1 MLVHTTCTL
10 APLNPPYRPRHREPC
25 RGRRRTPSVE
35 DSRPLVP
42 AGLYLDHPPS
52 PPAHPLQPA
61 DPCAVSA
68 AASSPLA
75 QARPAAGNPSH
86 HIEDP
91 LGSLGPSRESSLTRG
106 RALIASS
113 RTLSPRSQTP
123 VFVNSSSPDRRSIHA
138 VIERQPSLSYAH
150 NRQTSIVHG
159 GIRHSR
165 NTSFVNSPITSPLSP
180 HLIAASGQ
188 SLDGTVMSQENIT
201 EAFAAKGSLQA
212 GNAAAGHM
220 NAGGASPSDGQRKP
234 ERAHSARSRKG
245 AHHHGRSQSRPPHGE
260 LKTVGEYALH
270 HLFNSFIPHAD
281 QKINQCTTVD
291 GQHEVRVELVCGPA
305 IDPKFDQLIS
315 ALGHIASHKPKPLID
330 TIMLWRKAKSEEAA
344 QLRIKLANARQAAPP
359 PPQSMLPRRNTE
371 PPNLPD
377 HGMSHANGA
386 ELAVLQQTVAQAEQ
400 RSTVAT
406 YILCRVLI
414 EIISQTELER
424 LTTDMAER
432 LLSLFYGQL
441 HTVDPEL
448 VDELHLNHA
457 NWVIY
462 SQLLGVLSRH
472 IFNSVQEKF
481 IVDLK
486 GLESQTQIST
496 IKGQFNRETEA
507 KGALL
512 VRGMRYLQVKS
523 RPGDAWTHTCDF
535 IFSLAKLFTNVHGQT
550 VKYAYCQVLRDLLL
564 RVASDAASD
573 PASNA
578 RAEFSSPKWKGVVE
592 MLKSRCSL
600 LLGKPKHWHEAFP
613 LMCAILCVSP
623 NETFASQWSSLALS
637 SQPRLKERSTRVI
650 ALRGICQ
657 LVWTYLYRTGSDPP
671 NVTTRRLEDI
681 IRMVFQPGRRSYLS
695 TEPAIA
701 EPLIQLIRIIGYKHQ
716 DLCFKTIVFPL
727 LNSDLFTSGRDLRV
741 ENLEPDRMVIGIRS
755 FLAIMADLEQMKD
768 AQKDPR
774 PPFPN
779 SFEALSNADMPALP
793 VTPRPSPSISI
804 KSSLIKEERLSRPVD
819 FTGFAE
825 VAKEYYVRFC
835 KILGEITI
843 ICDNAFGGQ
852 AVLDEKFAIQT
863 PKTPMSEAFS
873 FGRRDDHH
881 QASTDPRQGF
891 YDLLHVAVQALP
903 RCLSP
908 HIPFNSLINLLCTG
922 TAHVQGHIAASSAQS
937 LKSIARQSHAQQVT
951 IGFARFIFNF
961 DDRYATMSDGGMLG
975 PGHIENTLKLYVE
988 LLQIWIEE
996 IKQKTRKAALDTP
1009 DDGAGNRGIQLD
1021 LSSVWAHVDEVESHG
1036 LFFLCSPSRRV
1047 RAYAVTVLRLITE
1060 FDTALGGS
1068 NTRIIRVMEGSP
1080 QKVLEISDEKLSL
1093 AERSRLQRGMR
1104 KSNVHSTLV
1113 ELCGSD
1119 VPYDATLWFKIFP
1132 NLIRISFEVCPFA
1145 VTLTR
1150 DIVCA
1155 RLFLMHRV
1163 LTSLS
1168 DGPRASPYAMSEVN
1182 SGKASSRLA
1191 TTAPEIVIEQWKLY
1205 LIFAFTTLTT
1215 LGPSSQPVAPSQLSQ
1230 HSRKNSKSSQKS
1242 SNKVY
1247 TASEMFSKVL
1257 PFLSADNSAI
1267 RDAAVI
1273 GLGSI
1278 NINLYRTL
1286 LESLQGHAAACA
1298 EEAKSRLGMHNRT
1311 ISSPRRSR
1319 RTDHLRTE
1327 ITHVYKLISQFLKS
1341 SEAYNDEWV
1350 LRNLVNYTKDLRI
1363 FLSDAEVQNE
1373 WEYQK
1378 LRTHYCGLIEV
1389 LYEGINKTKD
1399 PLQWMPFQARKAA
1412 FTLMEDWCGYS
1423 ANQSQ
1428 IRQREESMRR
1438 SMLDREVDLGNKGTA
1453 TAAMEIEKRD
1463 LRTAALSAMATL
1475 CGGPISITTDSKVV
1489 LSFDV
1494 RRMLSWIDGIFETL
1508 SDRPHAIGRRALT
1521 NLIIHNRDHPYLLD
1535 RAIEMCYLSKSSKSL
1550 ESYFEVV
1557 TEVLTEREDY
1567 TLPYWK
1573 VLSAGLYTLGHENNE
1588 LRMKTARL
1596 LRTLE
1601 AREQKNSK
1609 LQDLDIS
1616 ISDKTIAVYKLAQ
1629 FETSR
1634 RLAKQHSELAFL
1646 VFSQFSYYFKEL
1658 QPDHQRNMVAA
1669 MLPWVQTVE
1678 LQVNPDGGPTANSYM
1693 LLVNLFEITV
1703 RCGSAL
1709 HNEIQALWQALAT
1722 GPHAGNVQLILN
1734 FIINLC
1740 LDKREQN
1747 FVDYSK
1753 QIVVHL
1759 SSTPAGLK
1767 VVEALLLQINPRSMV
1782 QEKREPTPPPP
1793 DAANLP
1799 YLADLSALLP
1809 TSNKQSGFAL
1819 GQICLILLVDLM
1831 VSPVQ
1836 LAGEHVPLLLQVIM
1850 VLWDHYTPVVQ
1861 DQAREMLVHL
1871 IHELVIS
1878 KIDDDTIGVDKRSI
1892 EDFVDSIRR
1901 HDTKIVWNYDDKNG
1915 KDAEDSGSKVPDSM
1929 TYVADEVLKF
1939 FSLAYPGLREAWGKV
1954 ALNWATSCPVRHL
1967 ACRSFQLFRCIL
1979 SSLDQQML
1987 SDMLARLSNTISDD
2001 ESDIQT
2007 FSMEILTTLRA
2018 IIEALQPDD
2027 LIQYPQL
2034 FWTTCACL
2042 DTIHEGEFMES
2053 MLMLDRLMDKMDLG
2067 DTTIIQILEDHC
2079 PEKWEGQFEGL
2090 SQLIYKGVRSSMSH
2104 DRSLRLLERLVILPS
2119 SRVVG
2124 DETRLLYTTLA
2135 NLPRFLR
2142 SFDPASK
2149 DTSVSASAEVLAQ
2162 IAEDYQYTDLATT
2175 LTAFAM
2181 KRHRS
2186 SETFLIATLPAIHA
2200 TYFPDSELGG
2210 LIFLIG
2216 LLGNKHDWVKIKTME
2231 VLSILI
2237 QDIDMRKPEIANKGS
2252 DLISPLLRLL
2262 QTELCSQALT
2272 VLDSVISV
2280 HTAAMPQ
2287 NLEKAHI
2294 RMSMAGSHTSRAFK
2308 KQYDKMQSIYGIP
2321 EETGWSIPMPAHHS
2335 HLTRA
2340 NVHAVFYTCG
2350 TVEDTDA
2357 AQATTP
2363 KIEFRQEEFPF
2374 SPLSQYRTATMTS
2387 EDTRGDS
2394 HIGELVMKLDSL
2406 DDFFED
2412 DDDVETLTDLPNSS
2426 VFGSTG
2432 RYASAA
2438 YSNGSLDTRET
2449 LYDQQTAPILHKSL
2463 ARNPSV
2469 TSFNSGFN
2477 SGFNS
2482 NFSDVKISPARDP
2495 GVMNPGAFNTFTSNP
2510 ASGPLN
2516 PPGRPGLH
2524 SRSITS
2530 PSHPNHSQLQ
2540 RHSPSLSST
2549 LDEQGEPFSD
2559 DEMASGRSPNPLSSA
2574 DKTFSLENMVTGLR
2588 HDTRSRIRIGMRK
2601 LTGSTNDPREKEKIK
2616 TMLQSQK
2623 SPQVP
2628 KVPDIYLSGGGKDP
2642 KSADP

>member
-1 MLVHTTCTL
+1 MTAPCVSYSSREGRAGETRAESKGREPRKDAPFAYVSNSSNPSETTC
-10 APLNPPYRPRHREPC
+10 AVQPASWS
-25 RGRRRTPSVE
+25 PS
-35 DSRPLVP
+35 VP
-42 AGLYLDHPPS
+42 AGTYTLPS
-52 PPAHPLQPA
+52 ASASPTPSAH
-61 DPCAVSA
+61 V
-68 AASSPLA
+68 
-75 QARPAAGNPSH
+75 RPTAGQPSH
-86 HIEDP
+86 HPDAP
-91 LGSLGPSRESSLTRG
+91 LGPSVPSAVSREPSVVTRG
-106 RALIASS
+106 RALTSSSSS
-113 RTLSPRSQTP
+113 RPNLSPSP
-123 VFVNSSSPDRRSIHA
+123 GSAKSSPDRSIS
-138 VIERQPSLSYAH
+138 IGLERKPSRSYAH
-150 NRQTSIVHG
+150 NRNTSIVG
-159 GIRHSR
+159 GIRQHSR
-165 NTSFVNSPITSPLSP
+165 NASFVNSPATSPLSP
-180 HLIAASGQ
+180 HQGYHAGAT
-188 SLDGTVMSQENIT
+188 LDGTIMSQESIT
-201 EAFAAKGSLQA
+201 EAFAAKGAHMSSLSEVAATPSIGPQTQA
-212 GNAAAGHM
+212 
-220 NAGGASPSDGQRKP
+220 QRKP
-234 ERAHSARSRKG
+234 ERAPSARSRKAG
-245 AHHHGRSQSRPPHGE
+245 HHNPHHHSQSRQPVSE
-260 LKTVGEYALH
+260 LKTIGEYALH
-270 HLFNSFIPHAD
+270 HLFNSFIPQAD
-281 QKINQCTTVD
+281 QKIAQCMIHRS
-291 GQHEVRVELVCGPA
+291 QPEARVELVCGPGV
-305 IDPKFDQLIS
+305 DPKFDQLIS
-315 ALGHIASHKPKPLID
+315 SLGHIAHRKPKPLID
-330 TIMLWRKAKSEEAA
+330 TIMLWRKAKSEDAA
-344 QLRIKLANARQAAPP
+344 QLRVKLANARQAAPP
-359 PPQSMLPRRNTE
+359 PPQSLLPRRNTE
-371 PPNLPD
+371 PLHTLDNNTVTNVATDPEQ
-377 HGMSHANGA
+377 M
-386 ELAVLQQTVAQAEQ
+386 LALQQTVMQAEQ
-400 RSTVAT
+400 RSTVST

-414 EIISQTELER
+414 EIISQTKLQH
-424 LTTDMAER
+424 LTAEMAER

-441 HTVDPEL
+441 NTVDPDQ
-448 VDELHLNHA
+448 VDESHLNHA
-457 NWVIY
+457 NWVVY
-462 SQLLGVLSRH
+462 SQLLGVLSGL
-472 IFNSVQEKF
+472 IFNSVQVKF
-481 IVDLK
+481 IDELK
-486 GLESQTQIST
+486 TLDGQAVA
-496 IKGQFNRETEA
+496 IKGQFNRELEA
-507 KGALL
+507 RGALL

-523 RPGDAWTHTCDF
+523 HPPEAWAQTCNF
-535 IFSLAKLFTNVHGQT
+535 MLSMAKLFANVHGQT
-550 VKYAYCQVLRDLLL
+550 LKYAYCSVLRNLLL
-564 RVASDAASD
+564 RIASDLATNPKPD
-573 PASNA
+573 L
-578 RAEFSSPKWKGVVE
+578 SSPRWKNIVDI
-592 MLKSRCSL
+592 LRSRCAL
-600 LLGKPKHWHEAFP
+600 LLNKPKHWNEAFP

-623 NETFASQWSSLALS
+623 NETFMATWSSLALS
-637 SQPRLKERSTRVI
+637 SQPRLKERATRVI

-657 LVWTYLYRTGSDPP
+657 LVWSYLHRTSTDAP
-671 NVTTRRLEDI
+671 NGTTRKLEDI

-701 EPLIQLIRIIGYKHQ
+701 EPLIQLTRIIGYTHQ
-716 DLCFKTIVFPL
+716 DLCFRFIIFPL

-755 FLAIMADLEQMKD
+755 FLAIMADLENRERG
-768 AQKDPR
+768 R
-774 PPFPN
+774 PPFPDAFE
-779 SFEALSNADMPALP
+779 SFSSIDLPTLPTAPRMPQN
-793 VTPRPSPSISI
+793 VSI
-804 KSSLIKEERLSRPVD
+804 KSSLLKEERLSRPVD
-819 FTGFAE
+819 FTKFAE

-852 AVLDEKFAIQT
+852 AVLDEKFAVAT
-863 PKTPMSEAFS
+863 PKTPMAEAFS
-873 FGRRDDHH
+873 FGRRDDH
-881 QASTDPRQGF
+881 QTSVDPRQGF

-922 TAHVQGHIAASSAQS
+922 TAHVQSNIAASSAQS

-975 PGHIENTLKLYVE
+975 PGHIESTLKLYVE
-988 LLQIWIEE
+988 LLQVWIEE

-1009 DDGAGNRGIQLD
+1009 DDGSGSRGALLD

-1060 FDTALGGS
+1060 FDTALGGM

-1080 QKVLEISDEKLSL
+1080 QKVMDISDEKLSL

-1104 KSNVHSTLV
+1104 KSNVQSTLV

-1119 VPYDATLWFKIFP
+1119 MPYDATLWFKIFP

-1155 RLFLMHRV
+1155 RLSQMHRV
-1163 LTSLS
+1163 LSSLS
-1168 DGPRASPYAMSEVN
+1168 EGPRAGPYTTEGKT
-1182 SGKASSRLA
+1182 SGRLA

-1205 LIFAFTTLTT
+1205 LIFAFSTLTT
-1215 LGPSSQPVAPSQLSQ
+1215 LGPSNQSAAGQVAL
-1230 HSRKNSKSSQKS
+1230 HSRKSSKSSQKS
-1242 SNKVY
+1242 SKVY
-1247 TASEMFSKVL
+1247 TASELFARVI

-1286 LESLQGHAAACA
+1286 LESLQAHAMACA
-1298 EEAKSRLGMHNRT
+1298 EDAKSRLGTHNRT
-1311 ISSPRRSR
+1311 ASSPRSASR
-1319 RTDHLRTE
+1319 VDHLRTE
-1327 ITHVYKLISQFLKS
+1327 ITHVYKLVSHFLNCP
-1341 SEAYNDEWV
+1341 EAYNDDWILNE
-1350 LRNLVNYTKDLRI
+1350 LVNYTKDLRI
-1363 FLSDAEVQNE
+1363 FLSDQ
-1373 WEYQK
+1373 YIQGLGQFQK
-1378 LRTHYCGLIEV
+1378 LRTHYCGLVEV
-1389 LYEGINKTKD
+1389 LFEGINKTKD

-1428 IRQREESMRR
+1428 VRQREENMRR
-1438 SMLDREVDLGNKGTA
+1438 SMLDRDMDMNNKGNL
-1453 TAAMEIEKRD
+1453 AAVLEIEKRD
-1463 LRTAALSAMATL
+1463 LRMAALSAMATL

-1489 LSFDV
+1489 LQFNV
-1494 RRMLSWIDGIFETL
+1494 QRMLSWIDGIFETP
-1508 SDRPHAIGRRALT
+1508 SDRTHAIGRRALT
-1521 NLIIHNRDHPYLLD
+1521 NLIIHNREHPYLLD

-1557 TEVLTEREDY
+1557 TQVLTEREDY
-1567 TLPYWK
+1567 KLPYWK

-1601 AREQKNSK
+1601 AREQRNSK

-1669 MLPWVQTVE
+1669 MLPWVQSVE
-1678 LQVNPDGGPTANSYM
+1678 LKVYPDGGPTANSYM

-1722 GPHAGNVQLILN
+1722 GPYAGNVQLILN

-1747 FVDYSK
+1747 YVDYSR

-1793 DAANLP
+1793 DAINLP

-1836 LAGEHVPLLLQVIM
+1836 LAAEHVPLLLQVIM

-1878 KIDDDTIGVDKRSI
+1878 RMEDYSADIDKRSI
-1892 EDFVDSIRR
+1892 EDFVEHVRQ
-1901 HDTKIVWNYDDKNG
+1901 HDTKVVWSYDDKNG
-1915 KDAEDSGSKVPDSM
+1915 KDAEDSGSKVPESM
-1929 TYVADEVLKF
+1929 TYVAGEVLKF
-1939 FSLAYPGLREAWGKV
+1939 FSLAYPGLKEAWGKV

-2018 IIEALQPDD
+2018 IIEALQPED

-2053 MLMLDRLMDKMDLG
+2053 MLMLDKLMDKMDF
-2067 DTTIIQILEDHC
+2067 DDPAIIRILNENC

-2090 SQLIYKGVRSSMSH
+2090 SQLIYKGVRSSLCL
-2104 DRSLRLLERLVILPS
+2104 DRSLRLLERLVVLPS
-2119 SRVVG
+2119 NRIVG

-2135 NLPRFLR
+2135 NMPRFLR
-2142 SFDPASK
+2142 TFDQADRDPSAI
-2149 DTSVSASAEVLAQ
+2149 ASAELLAQ
-2162 IAEDYQYTDLATT
+2162 VAHDHQLTDLRDT
-2175 LTAFAM
+2175 LTALV
-2181 KRHRS
+2181 KRQHRTGKTFVEVTINAVRASFS
-2186 SETFLIATLPAIHA
+2186 S
-2200 TYFPDSELGG
+2200 DSEFGSLV
-2210 LIFLIG
+2210 FLLG
-2216 LLGNKHDWVKIKTME
+2216 LLANKHDWIKINTME
-2231 VLSILI
+2231 VLRYFIDGHEIL
-2237 QDIDMRKPEIANKGS
+2237 KPEFASKGP

-2262 QTELCSQALT
+2262 QTEFCPQALQ
-2272 VLDSVISV
+2272 VLDSVMNMT
-2280 HTAAMPQ
+2280 TASMPQ
-2287 NLEKAHI
+2287 PVERAHL
-2294 RMSMAGSHTSRAFK
+2294 RMSMAGSHTSRTFK
-2308 KQYDKMQSIYGIP
+2308 KQYDKTQSLYGIP
-2321 EETGWSIPMPAHHS
+2321 EETGWSIPMPAQHS

-2350 TVEDTDA
+2350 TAEDADV
-2357 AQATTP
+2357 AQAETP
-2363 KIEFRQEEFPF
+2363 KIEFRHEEFPF
-2374 SPLSQYRTATMTS
+2374 SPVSEYRTATMTS

-2412 DDDVETLTDLPNSS
+2412 DDDVETLADLPNSS
-2426 VFGSTG
+2426 VYGSSSSVYG
-2432 RYASAA
+2432 SSRYPSTA
-2438 YSNGSLDTRET
+2438 YSTTSMDTRET
-2449 LYDQQTAPILHKSL
+2449 LYDQQTAPILNKSL

-2469 TSFNSGFN
+2469 TSFQSGF
-2477 SGFNS
+2477 
-2482 NFSDVKISPARDP
+2482 SDTKLSPARDP
-2495 GVMNPGAFNTFTSNP
+2495 GVMNPGAFNSFTNL
-2510 ASGPLN
+2510 PLY
-2516 PPGRPGLH
+2516 PPSRPGLH
-2524 SRSITS
+2524 SRSVTS
-2530 PSHPNHSQLQ
+2530 PSAPNQSQVSRL
-2540 RHSPSLSST
+2540 SPALSNT
-2549 LDEQGEPFSD
+2549 LEEHDEPFSD
-2559 DEMASGRSPNPLSSA
+2559 DEYAAGRSPNSFNGM
-2574 DKTFSLENMVTGLR
+2574 DKQFTLDQVVTGFR
-2588 HDTRSRIRIGMRK
+2588 QDTRSRIRGGIRR
-2601 LTGSTNDPREKEKIK
+2601 LTGNSGDAKEKEKIK
-2616 TMLQSQK
+2616 SILQAQK

-2628 KVPDIYLSGGGKDP
+2628 KVPDIYLVHNNHTGNP